1 MGILALSATI
11 KGILLAVL
19 IVGGVGLIIGIV
31 LGIAGKFFAVE
42 VNETE
47 AAIREELPG
56 NNCGGCGFPG
66 CDGLAAAIAKGEC
79 DPGACPLVEQKS
91 QRKSPKSLVW
101 KQT

>member
-47 AAIREELPG
+47 AAITKINTIVCKYSNL
-56 NNCGGCGFPG
+56 
-66 CDGLAAAIAKGEC
+66 KGT
-79 DPGACPLVEQKS
+79 KS
-91 QRKSPKSLVW
+91 A
-101 KQT
+101 

>member
-47 AAIREELPG
+47 AAIRACSAPPG
-56 NNCGGCGFPG
+56 RESASGP
-66 CDGLAAAIAKGEC
+66 
-79 DPGACPLVEQKS
+79 
-91 QRKSPKSLVW
+91 
-101 KQT
+101 